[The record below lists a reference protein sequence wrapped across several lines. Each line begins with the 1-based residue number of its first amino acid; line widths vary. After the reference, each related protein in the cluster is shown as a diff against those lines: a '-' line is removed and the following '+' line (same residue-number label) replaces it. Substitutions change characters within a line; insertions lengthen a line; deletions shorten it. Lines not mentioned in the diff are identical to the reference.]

1 MPFLKGR
8 AKVIFFIQ
16 NNQAFLAEDFLSLNE
31 TSHLIPIKIQKNE
44 GRRHCNFQK
53 AYLCPPF
60 EKSAF
65 KMGQKPC
72 SHTAL
77 ANVGKGIL
85 RTTIQ

>member
-1 MPFLKGR
+1 MR
-8 AKVIFFIQ
+8 AEGIVIF
-16 NNQAFLAEDFLSLNE
+16 
-31 TSHLIPIKIQKNE
+31 K
-44 GRRHCNFQK
+44 K